1 VSVGVAVM
9 SPSSFAL
16 RLALAAVVLAAGCG
30 RSPPVEFPLNLEGRP
45 PESVSP
51 KQAAAIR
58 QTLTQLFGTP
68 NEPRVPDGA
77 PLDPERLA
85 MAAGA
90 VAGDAQGRQRGLY
103 RRHCVTCHGIAGD
116 GAGPAAAVL
125 DPYPRDYRRGVFKY
139 TSTRSGAKPI
149 RKDLQRTLYR
159 GVPGTA
165 MPSFAHLAP
174 EESEALIDY
183 VIYLA
188 IRGETELYLL
198 QLVVD
203 EQSYLPPDMERV
215 REEGVLSAVESW
227 LLPERRA
234 AELVVEP
241 PPRPPVDRPEALAA
255 SIAKGRELYLA
266 RDSQCVK
273 CHGPEGDGN
282 GEEKELYDDWN
293 KSKKGVTPEQTA
305 ALARLFKL
313 PLQRLRPR
321 DFRKGVFQGGSGP
334 ADLYLRICVG
344 IKGTPMP
351 AAGPAPGVPGPLK
364 PDEIWHVVDY
374 VRALAAGQQAPR

>member
-1 VSVGVAVM
+1 M
-9 SPSSFAL
+9 DRHTWSPSGA
-16 RLALAAVVLAAGCG
+16 APTAACLAALLLAGCG
-30 RSPPVEFPLNLEGRP
+30 YRP
-45 PESVSP
+45 PDFRLNTEGPERAQATSVQSAEIARWL
-51 KQAAAIR
+51 AA
-58 QTLTQLFGTP
+58 LFGTP
-68 NEPRVPDGA
+68 DAPKAPDAARLRREPLR
-77 PLDPERLA
+77 R
-85 MAAGA
+85 AAGP
-90 VAGDAQGRQRGLY
+90 VRSDEQGMDFGLY
-103 RRHCVTCHGIAGD
+103 RKHCAACHGISGD